1 MMVTGGDSETNIERV
16 FTSTERVP
24 ACRWR
29 NYVRIEAC
37 THTAKNGDA
46 ADVATTYTIDDEFYH
61 TKHCRYCNVTIKEM
75 HSGEDCVCGRKN
87 QYEFTLYVPDTEMN
101 SYKEGSSTTVGAG
114 KNFYLPECSNV
125 PAGYVFAGW
134 EMNPD
139 PEEPNG
145 WADAWS
151 HEFIQPQ
158 TAVEALLGMDNAK
171 FYARFIY
178 DLKWECMWDE
188 SNPTTGTTVF
198 VSHPDLTP
206 HALTAGSHYLTI
218 TSMPLKDEKGN
229 EIGTHYEAVVNY
241 ELKGYSYSFKDSK
254 DIYNTINLE
263 LASNGDNQSILEEN
277 ANRHANVT
285 LKDRTLYKD
294 GSWNTLCLPFNLS
307 DLSDTPLQGAT
318 LKTLA
323 SSEFDEGTKTL
334 KLNFVDAETI
344 EAGKPYFVKWSD
356 ETGEI
361 HNPVFNNVVI
371 INNVGEVVSTDNVKF
386 IGLTSLASLETKSK
400 SVLYLGSGNSLY
412 YPSADM
418 TIGAFRA
425 YFQLAKNLINSSIG
439 NVNGDRD
446 IDISDVVAQA
456 NHILGI
462 NNSSF
467 IIENADLNGDG
478 GIDISDVVALVNII
492 LGSDNSMVKEVVSNL
507 DNLPVSFGGGS
518 GPAR

>member
-1 MMVTGGDSETNIERV
+1 
-16 FTSTERVP
+16 
-24 ACRWR
+24 
-29 NYVRIEAC
+29 
-37 THTAKNGDA
+37 
-46 ADVATTYTIDDEFYH
+46 
-61 TKHCRYCNVTIKEM
+61 
-75 HSGEDCVCGRKN
+75 
-87 QYEFTLYVPDTEMN
+87 
-101 SYKEGSSTTVGAG
+101 
-114 KNFYLPECSNV
+114 
-125 PAGYVFAGW
+125 
-134 EMNPD
+134 
-139 PEEPNG
+139 
-145 WADAWS
+145 
-151 HEFIQPQ
+151 
-158 TAVEALLGMDNAK
+158 
-171 FYARFIY
+171 
-178 DLKWECMWDE
+178 MWDE

-307 DLSDTPLQGAT
+307 DISDTPLQGAT

-323 SSEFDEGTKTL
+323 SSEFDEGTKKL